1 LNRALAIWSKFM
13 EYEQDYRLYIERLG
27 VGAKDTVASSVD
39 SYVSYLKSVESYLNI
54 EINPASL
61 SNKSQEIDIVRKLI
75 QLNVVTKKTVSNYR
89 SAMRQYSN
97 MVENL
102 NLERDENYYLS
113 SYELND
119 QLKSSLFSVLQ
130 ELQMTEV
137 ILIDCIL
144 LGYSIIQQR
153 TKGVLDFTF
162 KETDIQ
168 RKGLNAL
175 GTLYCS
181 LFGDELKRD
190 IKQIADI
197 RNNIAH
203 RYAYEHFSQSMNS
216 EKSLNKAEIVD
227 KTVQLLSD
235 KAKAHSLNSKLLS
248 NLKRAKSELDS

>member
-1 LNRALAIWSKFM
+1 M
-13 EYEQDYRLYIERLG
+13 EYEQEYRLYIERSG

-61 SNKSQEIDIVRKLI
+61 SNKSQEIDIVRKLT
-75 QLNVVTKKTVSNYR
+75 QLKVVSEKNISNYR

-97 MVENL
+97 MVDSL
-102 NLERDENYYLS
+102 NLERDENYYLPA
-113 SYELND
+113 YELND

-144 LGYSIIQQR
+144 SGYSIIQQR

-162 KETDIQ
+162 HEKDIQ

-190 IKQIADI
+190 LKQIAEV

-203 RYAYEHFSQSMNS
+203 RYAYEHFSQAMNS
-216 EKSLNKAEIVD
+216 KNSLHKTEIVE

-248 NLKRAKSELDS
+248 NLKRVNLELDS